1 MVKFGIFGENHVA
14 NPILDVNS
22 ISIQFGGLKA
32 VDSFSLKLQPGEL
45 GGLIGPNG
53 AGKTTVFNLLTGVYS
68 PTSGSIQLNGEVIHG
83 LRPFE
88 ISRKGM
94 ARTFQNIRLFKELSV
109 LDNVM
114 LGQHHQTNYGLWQT
128 VTHCKTFQKEESE
141 RREEAIQLLKIFK
154 LDSKMHAPSSSLPY
168 GEQRKLEILRALATK
183 PKILLLDEPAAGMNN
198 SETAGLMDVI
208 AMLRQQFKL
217 TILLIEHD
225 MKFVM
230 NICENIHVLDHGIK
244 IAEGIPSH
252 IQSHPEVIKAYLGT
266 DEDLH
271 A

>member
-1 MVKFGIFGENHVA
+1 MA
-14 NPILDVNS
+14 NPLLDVNN

-53 AGKTTVFNLLTGVYS
+53 AGKTTIFNLLTGVYS
-68 PTSGSIQLNGEVIHG
+68 PTSGTISLDGNPIQG
-83 LRPFE
+83 LKPYE
-88 ISRKGM
+88 ISRRGI

-109 LDNVM
+109 LENVM
-114 LGQHHQTNYGLWQT
+114 LGQHHLTQYGLWQT
-128 VTHCKTFQKEESE
+128 VIQGASYKS
-141 RREEAIQLLKIFK
+141 EEAQKREGAIELLKIFK
-154 LDSKMHAPSSSLPY
+154 LDGKMDDQSGSLPY

-183 PKILLLDEPAAGMNN
+183 PKLLLLDEPAAGMNN
-198 SETAGLMDVI
+198 SETAGLMDVV
-208 AMLRQQFKL
+208 ATLRGQFKL

-244 IAEGIPSH
+244 IAEGNPTH
-252 IQSHPEVIKAYLGT
+252 IQNHPEVIKAYLGT
-266 DEDLH
+266 DEEIH
-271 A
+271 

>member
-1 MVKFGIFGENHVA
+1 MKCGTFGENLVA
-14 NPILDVNS
+14 NPLLEIDK

-32 VDSFSLKLQPGEL
+32 VDNFSMKLDQGEL
-45 GGLIGPNG
+45 AGLIGPNG
-53 AGKTTVFNLLTGVYS
+53 AGKTTVFNLLTGVYN
-68 PTSGSIQLNGEVIHG
+68 PTSGSIQLAGQPIHG
-83 LRPFE
+83 LKTYE
-88 ISRKGM
+88 ISRLGL

-109 LDNVM
+109 LDNIL
-114 LGQHHQTNYGLWQT
+114 LGQHQHTHYGFAQAVFLT
-128 VTHCKTFQKEESE
+128 PAFKKEEADKKVQ
-141 RREEAIQLLKIFK
+141 AIDLLKIFQ
-154 LDSKMHAPSSSLPY
+154 LEAKMNDTAGSLPY
-168 GEQRKLEILRALATK
+168 GEQRKLEILRALATQ

-198 SETAGLMDVI
+198 SETAGLMEI
-208 AMLRQQFKL
+208 ISMIREKFKL

-230 NICENIHVLDHGIK
+230 RICERIHVLDHGIK
-244 IAEGIPSH
+244 IAEGIPSY